1 MVCIR
6 CKLVVQSE
14 LEKMGLHCSKVDLGE
29 AEIIENISPDEMKL
43 LDTALRS
50 LGLELM
56 EDRRSVLIE
65 KIKTII
71 IDLVHYSDDQ
81 IRINLSDYLTEKLHY
96 NYSHLSSL
104 FSESKGKTIEQF
116 YLEHKIEKVKELIIY
131 DELNL
136 TEIAYKMHYSNV
148 AHLSTQFK
156 KMTGM
161 TPSQFKN
168 LKNKYRNTLSDM

>member
-6 CKLVVQSE
+6 CKLVFQSE
-14 LEKMGLHCSKVDLGE
+14 LEKLGLHCGKVDLGE
-29 AEIIENISPDEMKL
+29 AEILENITPDEIKL
-43 LDTALRS
+43 LDTALRR

-56 EDRRSVLIE
+56 EDRKTVLVE

-71 IDLVHYSDDQ
+71 IELIHYSDSQ
-81 IRINLSDYLTEKLHY
+81 IKINLSDYLSDKLNH

-104 FSESKGKTIEQF
+104 FSEVLGKTIEHF
-116 YLEHKIEKVKELIIY
+116 YLEHKIEKVKELLIY
-131 DELNL
+131 DELTI
-136 TEIAYKMHYSNV
+136 TEIAYKLHYNSV
-148 AHLSTQFK
+148 PHLSNQFK

-168 LKNKYRNTLSDM
+168 LKNRNRNI

>member
-6 CKLVVQSE
+6 CKLVFQSE
-14 LEKMGLHCSKVDLGE
+14 LEKLGLHCGKVDLGE
-29 AEIIENISPDEMKL
+29 AEILENITPDEIKL
-43 LDTALRS
+43 LDTALRR

-56 EDRRSVLIE
+56 EDRKTVLVE

-71 IDLVHYSDDQ
+71 IELVHYSDSQ
-81 IRINLSDYLTEKLHY
+81 IKINLSDYLSDKLNH

-104 FSESKGKTIEQF
+104 FSEVLGKTIEHF
-116 YLEHKIEKVKELIIY
+116 YLEHKIEKVKELLIY
-131 DELNL
+131 DELTI
-136 TEIAYKMHYSNV
+136 TEIAYKLHYNSV
-148 AHLSTQFK
+148 SHLSNQFK

-168 LKNKYRNTLSDM
+168 LKNRNRNI